1 MIRTLARL
9 VSSDRLSSEKVM
21 VKLCSKNFQN
31 GTSIF
36 TLIKSRKT
44 SCIAYVNVVPS
55 QILDIAI
62 FEGQINKIAIDF
74 PKLINE
80 MSYSV
85 MNTQTNRVLNEERR
99 YSIIGVSTL
108 IRTR

>member
-1 MIRTLARL
+1 MLTLCPP
-9 VSSDRLSSEKVM
+9 KY
-21 VKLCSKNFQN
+21 
-31 GTSIF
+31 SI
-36 TLIKSRKT
+36 S
-44 SCIAYVNVVPS
+44 
-55 QILDIAI
+55 I

-74 PKLINE
+74 LKLINE